1 MFRTRR
7 VAATLLATL
16 PALLLVGAKP
26 PPAPTSFTPALSYR
40 YGYSEL
46 RLANADGSQ
55 AALLVRLPPPSGQ
68 AGSILQHAIAPL
80 GQRRVAFVD
89 ASVFGAKSLRI
100 VSWAQPTPGGPLS
113 VSLDPTPFF
122 TIAGAEITSLDFSP
136 DGSRLAAVSW
146 INGQNQ
152 ELRFFD
158 VATRSQIGDAIPLA
172 QDGSVLRWRA
182 FDDSLLMRGATGFSV
197 FKDGVQTALFDTGN
211 GGWFDTFNAAAADV
225 AVQSL
230 IGGENY
236 LQRWDGASLS
246 NGAPVLATIA
256 PGHHPSVSCDNAR
269 IIFQRGRSD
278 KTIVRTVANGGELT
292 FSTDR
297 TISFPSYPNG
307 CG

>member
-26 PPAPTSFTPALSYR
+26 SPAPTSFTPALSYR
-40 YGYSEL
+40 YGYTDI

-68 AGSILQHAIAPL
+68 IVSVLQHAIAPL

-100 VSWAQPTPGGPLS
+100 VSWTQPTPGGPLS

-122 TIAGAEITSLDFSP
+122 TIAAEITSLDFSP
-136 DGSRLAAVSW
+136 DGLRLAAVSS
-146 INGQNQ
+146 INGQNR

-158 VATRSQIGDAIPLA
+158 VATRTQIGDAIPLA
-172 QDGSVLRWRA
+172 QGGSLLRWRA
-182 FDDSLLMRGATGFSV
+182 YDDSLLMRGPAGLTS
-197 FKDGVQTALFDTGN
+197 FKDGVQTALFDPGP
-211 GGWFDTFNAAAADV
+211 GGWFDSFNGAATDV
-225 AVQSL
+225 VLQNL
-230 IGGENY
+230 IDGQNL
-236 LQRWDGASLS
+236 LQRWDG
-246 NGAPVLATIA
+246 GAPLLSTLTS
-256 PGHHPSVSCDNAR
+256 GHHPSISCDNSR
-269 IIFQRGRSD
+269 MIFQFGRRD
-278 KTIVRTVANGGELT
+278 KTITRTIATGVEQT
-292 FSTDR
+292 FSTDGS
-297 TISFPSYPNG
+297 ISFPTYPNG